1 MVLAVVM
8 ATKRV
13 GDERV
18 GVGILVVAR
27 PLVLYTLSLL
37 ENIPQ
42 I

>member
-27 PLVLYTLSLL
+27 LVLYTLSLL